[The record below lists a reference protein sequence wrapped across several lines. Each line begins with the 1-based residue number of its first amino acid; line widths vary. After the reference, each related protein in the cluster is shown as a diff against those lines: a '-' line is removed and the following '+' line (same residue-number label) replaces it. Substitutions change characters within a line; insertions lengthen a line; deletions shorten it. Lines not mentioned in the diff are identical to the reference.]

1 MVVPTTKIKT
11 YSELITIPT
20 YEERFEYLRLDGLVG
35 EETFG
40 FDRYL
45 NQIFYNSGEWRS
57 LRNDIIIRDNGC
69 DLAME
74 DYDIKGRIYIHHMN
88 PIAITDILTQS
99 DFLLNPDFLVCTAFR
114 THQAVHYGDA
124 SLLATSPIER
134 TKNDTCP
141 WRH

>member
-1 MVVPTTKIKT
+1 MVVPTTKIRT

-57 LRNDIIIRDNGC
+57 LRNEIIIRDNGC

-124 SLLATSPIER
+124 SLLLTGPIER
-134 TKNDTCP
+134 KQNDTCP
-141 WRH
+141 WRR

>member
-1 MVVPTTKIKT
+1 MVVPTTKIRT

-57 LRNDIIIRDNGC
+57 LRNNIIIRDNGC

-124 SLLATSPIER
+124 SLLMTAPIER
-134 TKNDTCP
+134 KQNDTCP
-141 WRH
+141 WRR